1 MDVKTVHVHRL
12 HLFKLLEGCLPS
24 LCSGQPPQQVSN
36 RPVVEGM
43 FRIIAQLELTEICC
57 HAFLA
62 DAAECHEIASLHDQT
77 DAYAQEPVSIST
89 SAGTNRHMWE
99 MALQTVQTQKLC

>member
-1 MDVKTVHVHRL
+1 MDVKTGMSIDCILQIAWVPAQFVLRAAPTT
-12 HLFKLLEGCLPS
+12 G
-24 LCSGQPPQQVSN
+24 SN

-62 DAAECHEIASLHDQT
+62 DAAECHEIASLHTRQMH
-77 DAYAQEPVSIST
+77 AQEPVSIST
-89 SAGTNRHMWE
+89 SAGTNFTCGKGFADR
-99 MALQTVQTQKLC
+99 QTQKLC